1 MANISLTNVW
11 TVSIVPA
18 SKGLGTYNP
27 NSIRIFTKDPLL
39 TGSGSDD
46 IVETQYKSLADVA
59 TDYGTTS
66 NTYKL
71 AAAMFAQSINFIGAN
86 GYLMITP
93 MLNAETYTE
102 AIIRAEAL
110 QYCLGYCFTDILT
123 SANQVEY
130 KAAATTIQALNHMLF
145 VVSKDISL
153 MTSGFFKDIFDGSL
167 NQTKGLIYTK
177 DDDSALGFLGGY
189 MGRGLSTNFNGSLTC
204 STMNLKDISGI
215 VGDTGITQ
223 TLYNLA
229 QDTGVDLYVNYEGLP
244 KVVSNSNGAFFD
256 SIYNRLWFKLSMI
269 VAGFNVL
276 ATIRTKIPQTE
287 VGMDMLKAALRK
299 ICDKAVFNGFLAAG
313 TWNSSDSIGNK
324 ADMLRNISETAYYIY
339 SAPITQQTQEER
351 EARIAPLVQIAIK
364 EAGAIHS
371 GSCIIY
377 VEA

>member
-11 TVSIVPA
+11 TMSIVPA

-27 NSIRIFTKDPLL
+27 NSIRIFTKDTKL

-46 IVETQYKSLADVA
+46 IDETQYKSLSDVA

-66 NTYKL
+66 NTYKI
-71 AAAMFAQSINFIGAN
+71 AAAMFAQVINFIGAN
-86 GYLMITP
+86 GYLVITP
-93 MLNAETYTE
+93 MLDGETYTG

-110 QYCLGYCFTDILT
+110 RFCIGYCFTDILT
-123 SANQVEY
+123 SVNQAAF
-130 KAAATTIQALNHMLF
+130 KTAATTIQALNHILL
-145 VVSKDISL
+145 VVSKDTSL
-153 MTSGFFKDIFDGSL
+153 MTSGFFKDIYDGSL
-167 NQTKGLIYTK
+167 TQTKGLIYTV

-189 MGRGLSTNFNGSLTC
+189 IGRALSTNFNGSSTC

-256 SIYNRLWFKLSMI
+256 SIYNRMWFKLSMI

-276 ATIRTKIPQTE
+276 ATTRTKIPQTE

-299 ICDKAVFNGFLAAG
+299 ICDKAVFNGFLAPG

-324 ADMLRNISETAYYIY
+324 ADMLRNISETGYYIY
-339 SAPITQQTQEER
+339 SAPITQQLQEDR

-364 EAGAIHS
+364 EAGAVHS
-371 GSCIIY
+371 GSCIIN